1 MEALA
6 IQKKYPEVPLEQ
18 ILGDLGNTVQR
29 TGAQG
34 APATPK
40 PSDDAS

>member
-29 TGAQG
+29 TGAQPQSSTQPDPE
-34 APATPK
+34 A
-40 PSDDAS
+40 